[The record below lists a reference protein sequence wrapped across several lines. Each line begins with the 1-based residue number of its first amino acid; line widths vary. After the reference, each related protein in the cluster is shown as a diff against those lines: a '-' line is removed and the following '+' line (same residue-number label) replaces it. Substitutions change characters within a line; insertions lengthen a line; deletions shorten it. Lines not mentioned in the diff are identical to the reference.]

1 MLLKKISFLA
11 LIIIAS
17 LTACKKDSTST
28 DNAVLLT
35 TGKWKLTAETTGTI
49 DTYKNYG
56 ACEKDD
62 TWTFGADGK
71 LTLDEGATKCSASD
85 PQTSVGAWAFS
96 GAEKKKLII
105 TASGFAVTVDIV
117 TLDAST
123 LKWSETDAS
132 TKIVTTQT
140 FSR

>member
-71 LTLDEGATKCSASD
+71 LQTAEAPAKAVIDVTPPALPEIATPARCPACQ
-85 PQTSVGAWAFS
+85 P
-96 GAEKKKLII
+96 
-105 TASGFAVTVDIV
+105 
-117 TLDAST
+117 
-123 LKWSETDAS
+123 
-132 TKIVTTQT
+132 
-140 FSR
+140 